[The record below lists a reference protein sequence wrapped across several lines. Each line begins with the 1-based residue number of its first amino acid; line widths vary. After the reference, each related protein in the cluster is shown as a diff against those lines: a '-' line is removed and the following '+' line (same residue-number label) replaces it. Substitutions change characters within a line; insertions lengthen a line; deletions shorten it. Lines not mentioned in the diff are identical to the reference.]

1 MIKSI
6 TIAHKRPDLSAE
18 EFYRYWKE
26 QHGPLAARLIPG
38 LRKYV
43 QNHFISAPGYQF
55 EGDGMV
61 EMWYDDLESF
71 KKSWEFVK
79 TPAGRELAIDGAKF
93 CMMKPGAGL
102 WLAEEHIIKDE
113 LSQK

>member
-6 TIAHKRPDLSAE
+6 TLAYRKPGLSKE

-26 QHGPLAARLIPG
+26 QHGPLAARLMPG
-38 LRKYV
+38 ARKYV
-43 QNHFISAPGYQF
+43 QNHFIQAPGYQF
-55 EGDGMV
+55 EADGIV

-71 KKSWEFVK
+71 KKSMEYIRSD
-79 TPAGRELAIDGAKF
+79 TGRELAIDGAKF
-93 CMMKPGAGL
+93 SVMKPGGL

-113 LSQK
+113 LS